1 MNAIAKQQLRL
12 RHAMAWSPMGGR
24 PARPRR
30 GPWAKSPRQTSGPN
44 DAAHVGDHVTARFA
58 FGRLTRRTLS
68 GPSSRV
74 YSVFQESKKLRQTAE
89 VNSRPAQG
97 GIQMSITRRQAL
109 ASAGAAA
116 VAVGLAKPAI
126 ATNDPIRVGYLP
138 ALTGPSSSTGVGI
151 SRGTQLAVQE
161 INAAGGINGRQLELV
176 VRDTQSDPTKAVNAS
191 AELTNQ
197 EQVQVVFGPLNSGE
211 SLAVVPLLARSNTLQ
226 VHPCWVDS
234 LTDPQKYPMC
244 FRNAPTN
251 QQIGGAA
258 NRYVVEVLKRKKVA
272 VISDTTGYGTASV
285 NAYVPM
291 LKDKGA
297 DVVYQGNVDAANPDL
312 KPELLRMQS
321 AGAEAIMPWSVNAGF
336 LSRII
341 NTRGDMGWDVPI
353 IGQTTL
359 GSGQTKALLE
369 KPEYW
374 AKVYPNNFRPVCY
387 MPGGKLPDRTGAF
400 LDRLKSAKVDM
411 GDTLL
416 WWIALGYDSPRLIAE
431 AMKAVGPEPDKVL
444 GYLNQLKGFPGVYGD
459 ITFTPDQHNGY
470 PDSEVVMVEA
480 NSLKDG
486 AFNLAPG
493 YSA

>member
-1 MNAIAKQQLRL
+1 
-12 RHAMAWSPMGGR
+12 
-24 PARPRR
+24 
-30 GPWAKSPRQTSGPN
+30 
-44 DAAHVGDHVTARFA
+44 
-58 FGRLTRRTLS
+58 
-68 GPSSRV
+68 
-74 YSVFQESKKLRQTAE
+74 
-89 VNSRPAQG
+89 
-97 GIQMSITRRQAL
+97 MSMTRRQAL
-109 ASAGAAA
+109 KSAGAVVAA
-116 VAVGLAKPAI
+116 SGLAKPAI
-126 ATNDPIRVGYLP
+126 AAKDSIPVGYLP

-151 SRGTQLAVQE
+151 NRGIQLAVQE
-161 INAAGGINGRQLELV
+161 INAAGGIDGRQLELIT
-176 VRDTQSDPTKAVNAS
+176 RDTQSDPTKAVNGA
-191 AELTNQ
+191 AELTRGQ
-197 EQVQVVFGPLNSGE
+197 KVSVVFGPVNSGE
-211 SLAVVPLLARSNTLQ
+211 SLAVVPLLARTNTPQ
-226 VHPCWVDS
+226 VHPCWVDA

-251 QQIGGAA
+251 QQIGSAA
-258 NRYVVEVLKRKKVA
+258 NRYVMDVLKRKKVA

-285 NAYVPM
+285 NAYAPM
-291 LKDKGA
+291 LKAKGA
-297 DVVYQGNVDAANPDL
+297 EVVYQGNVDAANPDL

-341 NTRGDMGWDVPI
+341 NTRGQMGWDVPI
-353 IGQTTL
+353 VGQTTL

-387 MPGGKLPDRTGAF
+387 APGGKLTDRTSAF
-400 LDRLKSAKVDM
+400 LDRLKSAKIDM

-431 AMKAVGPEPDKVL
+431 AMKNVGTEPDAIV
-444 GYLNQLKGFPGVYGD
+444 GYLNKLKGFPGVYGD
-459 ITFTPDQHNGY
+459 ISFTADKHDGY
-470 PDSEVVMVEA
+470 PDDEIVMVEA

>member
-1 MNAIAKQQLRL
+1 M
-12 RHAMAWSPMGGR
+12 
-24 PARPRR
+24 
-30 GPWAKSPRQTSGPN
+30 T
-44 DAAHVGDHVTARFA
+44 
-58 FGRLTRRTLS
+58 LTRR
-68 GPSSRV
+68 
-74 YSVFQESKKLRQTAE
+74 E
-89 VNSRPAQG
+89 
-97 GIQMSITRRQAL
+97 AL
-109 ASAGAAA
+109 KSAGATI
-116 VAVGLAKPAI
+116 VASSLAKPAI
-126 ATNDPIRVGYLP
+126 AAKDPIPIGYLP

-151 SRGTQLAVQE
+151 NRGIQLAVKE
-161 INAAGGINGRQLELV
+161 INDAGGIDGRPLELIT
-176 VRDTQSDPTKAVNAS
+176 RDTQSDPTKAVNGA
-191 AELTNQ
+191 AELTRGQN
-197 EQVQVVFGPLNSGE
+197 VSVVFGPVNSGE
-211 SLAVVPLLARSNTLQ
+211 SLAVVPLLARTNTPQ
-226 VHPCWVDS
+226 VHPCWVDT
-234 LTDPQKYPMC
+234 LTDVQKYPMC

-258 NRYVVEVLKRKKVA
+258 NRYVVEVLTRKKVA

-291 LKDKGA
+291 LKARGA
-297 DVVYQGNVDAANPDL
+297 EVVYQGNVDAANPDL

-387 MPGGKLPDRTGAF
+387 APGGKLPDRTTEF
-400 LDRLKSAKVDM
+400 LGRLKSANIDM

-416 WWIALGYDSPRLIAE
+416 WWIALGYDSPRMIGQ
-431 AMKAVGPEPDKVL
+431 AMKAVGTEPDKLV
-444 GYLNQLKGFPGVYGD
+444 GYLNALKAFPGVYGD
-459 ITFTPDQHNGY
+459 ITFSPEKHDGY
-470 PDSEVVMVEA
+470 PDEEVVMVEA
-480 NSLKDG
+480 NSLKEG

-493 YSA
+493 YNA